1 MGDRVTIPMR
11 HEILALKQGTRYISH
26 VERFS
31 SDSDRKLPSEVNG
44 LSDDIQTFFFSL
56 SASGFYSVLL
66 GSISFHF
73 LARLAMEHL
82 KPIHSPITLIC
93 TLKTLTCKHE

>member
-1 MGDRVTIPMR
+1 MGDWVTIPMR

-44 LSDDIQTFFFSL
+44 LSDDIQTSFFSL
-56 SASGFYSVLL
+56 SASASGFYSVLL
-66 GSISFHF
+66 GRISFH
-73 LARLAMEHL
+73 LLDL
-82 KPIHSPITLIC
+82 PVLWTLPD
-93 TLKTLTCKHE
+93 LGLLPVSN